1 MSKDKKKK
9 RKKRKGEAEPAEV
22 ERKVDALGIP
32 RIRRH
37 IFLCCDQTDPKCCTR
52 KRSLEAW
59 DYLKRRLGELGL
71 LDEGVYRTKANC
83 LRVCR
88 DGPIALVYPD
98 GVWYRACDPPV
109 LERILREHLM
119 EGRPVTEY
127 VIAERPLP
135 EPELAGSADWDPDSG
150 R

>member
-9 RKKRKGEAEPAEV
+9 KRRKKRKGEAEPVEV

-88 DGPIALVYPD
+88 DGPIALVGDAGEIDATAED
-98 GVWYRACDPPV
+98 GCAKPA
-109 LERILREHLM
+109 
-119 EGRPVTEY
+119 TSA
-127 VIAERPLP
+127 AESSDAPISMP
-135 EPELAGSADWDPDSG
+135 EPASVAQPAPYPPPD
-150 R
+150 RVI